1 MLTPAAARS
10 LGEYAN
16 TVWIAAIVLRTLVG
30 ILGSPSR
37 TRAEAAAAAAQV
49 RRLVPGVVLVMLGM
63 IGVFLVGW
71 TWAQPSRH

>member
-1 MLTPAAARS
+1 M
-10 LGEYAN
+10 
-16 TVWIAAIVLRTLVG
+16 RTLVG